1 LIEHLLEIEAVM
13 LMDLDKPPATGIA
26 TDDDRVTVRDIVLGP
41 SRSHAGTRE
50 QHERLDRLG
59 GAKHATHSR
68 EVTYIEDVHA
78 GDLEKSPAFTLD
90 M

>member
-1 LIEHLLEIEAVM
+1 
-13 LMDLDKPPATGIA
+13 
-26 TDDDRVTVRDIVLGP
+26 VLGP